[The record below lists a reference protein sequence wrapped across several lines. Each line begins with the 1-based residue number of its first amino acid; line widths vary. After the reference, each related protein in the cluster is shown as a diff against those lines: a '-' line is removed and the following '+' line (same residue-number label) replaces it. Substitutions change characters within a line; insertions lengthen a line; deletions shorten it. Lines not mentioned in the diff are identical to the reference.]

1 MALTEAECRKA
12 GPRDKPYT
20 MSDVGGLQLYVLT
33 SGRKSWRFAVRIGA
47 RTTTIV
53 LGHHPAM
60 TLAQARRAR
69 DRKRQDIARGEVP
82 MSGFRPPKGE
92 LFREIGELWI
102 RHMSGTWKPDYRK
115 RVEARFAADIYPVL
129 GDVPVGE
136 VTPAMVLDA
145 LRRIEAR
152 EAHELAR
159 RMRQNLGQAFRY
171 AIASGLAERDP
182 TVDLGDALQRA
193 PRVQHRSALGPGDL
207 PEFFAALRAY
217 QGEPRTVLC
226 LRIIMH
232 TFVRTGELRGARRA
246 EFEGDLWRIPAARM
260 KAGEGHLVPLTPQV
274 QGLFAELRALEPRKK
289 VVPYVSENTM
299 LYALYRMGFQGR
311 ATVHGF
317 RGLASTALNES
328 ALWRPDVIERQLAHR
343 PRDAVRAAYDRALM
357 LPERVAMM
365 QWWSDW
371 LDRAEAGAVGLS

>member
-1 MALTEAECRKA
+1 MALTEAECGKA
-12 GPRDKPYT
+12 TARDKPYT
-20 MSDVGGLQLYVLT
+20 LSDGGGLQLHVLT

-53 LGHHPAM
+53 LGQHPQM

-69 DRKRQDIARGEVP
+69 DRKRQEIARGEAP

-92 LFREIGELWI
+92 LFREVCDLWI
-102 RHMSGTWKPDYRK
+102 RHMSGTWKLDYRK

-136 VTPAMVLDA
+136 VTPTMVLDA

-152 EAHELAR
+152 GAHELAR
-159 RMRQNLGQAFRY
+159 RMRQNIGQAFRF
-171 AIASGLAERDP
+171 AVATGLAERDP
-182 TVDLGDALQRA
+182 SVDLRDALRRA
-193 PRVQHRSALGPGDL
+193 PRVRHRTALGPGDL
-207 PEFFAALRAY
+207 PAFLGALRAY

-232 TFVRTGELRGARRA
+232 TFVRTGELRGARWS
-246 EFEGDLWRIPAARM
+246 EFDGDLWRIPAERM
-260 KAGEGHLVPLTPQV
+260 KAGQAHLVPLTPQV
-274 QGLFAELRALEPRKK
+274 QGLLAELHALEPGNEG
-289 VVPYVSENTM
+289 VPYVSENTM
-299 LYALYRMGFQGR
+299 LYALYRMGYRGR

-317 RGLASTALNES
+317 RGLASTVLNES
-328 ALWRPDVIERQLAHR
+328 GLWRPDVIERQLAHQ
-343 PRDAVRAAYDRALM
+343 PRNAVRAAYDRALL

-365 QWWSDW
+365 RWYSDW
-371 LDRAEAGAVGLS
+371 LERAEAGDL